1 MEDTVWM
8 PSETPSTV
16 FIQVRW
22 LEGIMGFIS
31 FKPTEDYKLVVI
43 VRNDLK
49 MGKGKIAAQVGH
61 AAVECALYAEKHN
74 KKAFDAWYKSG
85 QAKIVL
91 RVDSMDELNEY
102 VKIASSNSIHI
113 AMITDAGRTQ
123 IAPGTTTC
131 AGLGPAPVSELDR
144 ITGELKML

>member
-1 MEDTVWM
+1 MAFM
-8 PSETPSTV
+8 FSKPSE
-16 FIQVRW
+16 
-22 LEGIMGFIS
+22 E
-31 FKPTEDYKLVVI
+31 YKLVVL

-49 MGKGKIAAQVGH
+49 MGKGKIAAQAAH
-61 AAVECALYAEKHN
+61 AAVECALFAEKKN
-74 KKAFDAWYKSG
+74 RKAFDAWYNSG

-91 RVDSMDELNEY
+91 RVDSMEELDEY
-102 VKIASSNSIHI
+102 RKIASSSGIHI

-131 AGLGPAPVSELDR
+131 MGLGPAPVSELDR